1 MAKLLTLKKHRAP
14 LEPKAVGMFAVVERR
29 PEGHTM
35 RFTKFHTS
43 RDLAAT
49 EAARLQC
56 NGKEFLVVEVIDSI
70 RREV

>member
-14 LEPKAVGMFAVVERR
+14 LEPKAVGMFAVIERR

-35 RFTKFHTS
+35 RFTKFHHS
-43 RDLAAT
+43 KESAAT

-56 NGKEFLVVEVIDSI
+56 NGKEFLVMEVVESI